1 VRASNTFGTAEG
13 IDPTAAGTAAAIG
26 GHAMMMS
33 SYESTRDAT
42 VLSWFL
48 IAVGALTLAVGVFF
62 VASPDET
69 LKVFTVIGGILLLI
83 DGVLAI
89 IGALVGVSE
98 SRGLLAMV
106 GVLSVIAGLVLIK
119 KPFQTLVV
127 FVVILGIWFV
137 VAGIARF
144 VSAFSRREARG
155 TYIFVAIVDV
165 IAGIV
170 ILSWPEL
177 SLSTLAVI
185 FGIVLIIRGVLF
197 AYAGWLVRKLGRDG
211 GDASTTPAIP

>member
-1 VRASNTFGTAEG
+1 VRIEHLRDCQL
-13 IDPTAAGTAAAIG
+13 IDPTTAGTAAAIG

-33 SYESTRDAT
+33 NSESAPDTT

-48 IAVGALTLAVGVFF
+48 IVVGVLTLGVGVFF

-69 LKVFTVIGGILLLI
+69 LKVFTVIGGILLLV
-83 DGVLAI
+83 DGALAI

-106 GVLSVIAGLVLIK
+106 GVLSLIAGLVLIK
-119 KPFQTLVV
+119 KPFQTLLVL
-127 FVVILGIWFV
+127 VVILGVWLV
-137 VAGIARF
+137 VAGIATF
-144 VSAFSRREARG
+144 VSAFSQREARG
-155 TYIFVAIVDV
+155 TNIFVAIVDL

-170 ILSWPEL
+170 ILSWPKP

-185 FGIVLIIRGVLF
+185 FGIVLIIRGALF
-197 AYAGWLVRKLGRDG
+197 VYAGWLARRLGRDARSG
-211 GDASTTPAIP
+211 QVTPAVT

>member
-1 VRASNTFGTAEG
+1 
-13 IDPTAAGTAAAIG
+13 
-26 GHAMMMS
+26 MMMMMNR
-33 SYESTRDAT
+33 YESAPEAA
-42 VLSWFL
+42 VPSWFL
-48 IAVGALTLAVGVFF
+48 IVVGALTLAVGVFF

-69 LKVFTVIGGILLLI
+69 LKVFTVIGGILLLV
-83 DGVLAI
+83 DGLLAI

-98 SRGLLAMV
+98 SRGVLALV

-137 VAGIARF
+137 VAGVARF

-155 TYIFVAIVDV
+155 TYILVATVDL

-170 ILSWPEL
+170 ILSWPKP

-185 FGIVLIIRGVLF
+185 FGIVLIIRGALF
-197 AYAGWLVRKLGRDG
+197 AYAGWVVRKAGRDAG
-211 GDASTTPAIP
+211 SGSVTRAIT

>member
-1 VRASNTFGTAEG
+1 MN
-13 IDPTAAGTAAAIG
+13 
-26 GHAMMMS
+26 S
-33 SYESTRDAT
+33 SESATDAT
-42 VLSWFL
+42 VLAWFL
-48 IAVGALTLAVGVFF
+48 IVVGALTLAVGVFF

-83 DGVLAI
+83 DGALAI

-98 SRGLLAMV
+98 SRGLLAIV

-119 KPFQTLVV
+119 KPFQTLIV

-137 VAGIARF
+137 VAGVARF
-144 VSAFSRREARG
+144 VSAFSRREGRG
-155 TYIFVAIVDV
+155 TYILVAIVDL

-170 ILSWPEL
+170 ILSWPKP

-197 AYAGWLVRKLGRDG
+197 AYAGWLVRKLGREDARG
-211 GDASTTPAIP
+211 GAVTPGIT